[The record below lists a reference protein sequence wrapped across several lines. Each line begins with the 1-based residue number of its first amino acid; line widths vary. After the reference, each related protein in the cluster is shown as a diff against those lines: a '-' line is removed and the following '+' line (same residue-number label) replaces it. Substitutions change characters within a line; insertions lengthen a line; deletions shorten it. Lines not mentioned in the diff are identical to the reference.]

1 MKETNL
7 KKWRTIRNM
16 TQKELAKRAGISI
29 RTLQD
34 YEQGRKSINGAAAI
48 TVCKLAEELAC
59 EPVELL
65 EDYEDWFKLV

>member
-7 KKWRTIRNM
+7 KKWRNIRNM
-16 TQKELAKRAGISI
+16 TQKELAEKVGISL

-48 TVCKLAEELAC
+48 TVCKLADELVC
-59 EPVELL
+59 EPFELL
-65 EDYEDWFKLV
+65 EDED